1 MSRVWGTEQFAAYT
15 VCDTMHRMSVY
26 NEVSPGG
33 LRRASAGDTPSL
45 EDINRMV
52 GKRICRSA

>member
-1 MSRVWGTEQFAAYT
+1 MSCVWGTEQSAAYT